1 MKIVKSWNIS
11 LSYKNNI
18 FQIYFYISLLLIN
31 LFIYYLFIIIS
42 KLENYN

>member
-31 LFIYYLFIIIS
+31 LLLLLVNWKITIKIL
-42 KLENYN
+42 

>member
-18 FQIYFYISLLLIN
+18 FKKIYFYISLLLIN
-31 LFIYYLFIIIS
+31 LLLLLVNWKITIKIL
-42 KLENYN
+42 